1 MQTILNKI
9 KYALLTIVF
18 IAGNTIVLQAA
29 ERYNPSILTKNS
41 INYDSY
47 VVIDG
52 LLDEI
57 FSVLGDKTLSP
68 EDYNSIISAILDKNF
83 AVKYMSIWVIA
94 NYRDKMTYD
103 LLERYYNAF
112 RQYVI
117 LYYGSLVHNYSG
129 QTMLIL
135 DVQQKNENTAV
146 VTVSIETGTSEPILI
161 DWTLRRSKNDPNSPP
176 YIVDISL
183 SGISL
188 LATQRAEYETI
199 IRKNNRDL
207 EKFVTI
213 LENKVEE
220 LTKKVL
226 N

>member
-1 MQTILNKI
+1 MYTILSKI
-9 KYALLTIVF
+9 KYALFALVLIL
-18 IAGNTIVLQAA
+18 GNTLTLQAVDQFD
-29 ERYNPSILTKNS
+29 PSILTKNS
-41 INYDSY
+41 ITYDSY
-47 VVIDG
+47 VVIDS

-57 FSVLGDKTLSP
+57 FSVLGDETLSP

-94 NYRDKMTYD
+94 NYRDKMTYN
-103 LLERYYNAF
+103 LLERYYTAF

-117 LYYGSLVHNYSG
+117 LYYGSLVSNYSG
-129 QTMLIL
+129 QSMLIL

-146 VTVSIETGTSEPILI
+146 VTVSVETGTNDPILI
-161 DWTLRRSKNDPNSPP
+161 DWTLRRPKDEPNAPP

-207 EKFVTI
+207 EKFVII
-213 LENKVEE
+213 LEDKVEE